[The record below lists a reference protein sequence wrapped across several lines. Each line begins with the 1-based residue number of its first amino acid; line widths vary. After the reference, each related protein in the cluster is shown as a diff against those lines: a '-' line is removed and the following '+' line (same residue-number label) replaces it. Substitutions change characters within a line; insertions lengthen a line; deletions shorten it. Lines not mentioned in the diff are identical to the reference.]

1 MYEQDDSETLSG
13 VTATYNPFT
22 RTKQNTS
29 MEYCIGSAIP
39 SSMVKRCEKD
49 WKVACKWTE
58 KLFKTEMSTEQLI
71 SQGQSQKPSGS
82 WGPEGDGTC
91 PFGGPSVPIISSQ
104 RWAKASRG
112 PSMTQFQ
119 IPTTLLDQLPWP
131 LENPPFLMV
140 FTSKEGI
147 FRGELLV
154 SGRVGILGPNSF
166 WVDRPQPQKHPAPG

>member
-58 KLFKTEMSTEQLI
+58 KLFKLRCQRSNSSAKVNPEAKRKLRTWGWWTCLLGSI
-71 SQGQSQKPSGS
+71 S
-82 WGPEGDGTC
+82 
-91 PFGGPSVPIISSQ
+91 PIISSQ

-131 LENPPFLMV
+131 WKIHHFDGIYQQRGDFQGRTV
-140 FTSKEGI
+140 SFREGRN
-147 FRGELLV
+147 FGT
-154 SGRVGILGPNSF
+154 
-166 WVDRPQPQKHPAPG
+166 K